1 MIVKKLYENKDFKKQ
16 LRKAPLYKRDNFK
29 VGQGLEDADFWLYS
43 KGSTEKLGMPV
54 EEYHKNRI
62 GIKILNT
69 EEIDPKFMYYWML
82 NIYNQGYWKQIG
94 RGSVQQFITVKDV
107 RDLMRRVTTQ

>member
-1 MIVKKLYENKDFKKQ
+1 
-16 LRKAPLYKRDNFK
+16 
-29 VGQGLEDADFWLYS
+29 
-43 KGSTEKLGMPV
+43 MPV

-69 EEIDPKFMYYWML
+69 KEIDPKFMYYWML
-82 NIYNQGYWKQIG
+82 NLYNQGYWKQIG

-107 RDLMRRVTTQ
+107 NDLIF